1 MQELF
6 VEQKIDSDSER
17 EESLDTKEWPTVSIA
32 IPLYNEEKHVERLLS
47 SFLHSS
53 YPNIVEVLIADGGS
67 VDKTRDIVHKW
78 SEKDPRVTL
87 IENPNKYQSFGLN
100 EMIKQAKGEVFL
112 RADGHCL
119 YANDYVEE
127 CIKALKLDKSRN
139 VGGAQ
144 RYLAQNA
151 VQTGISLAVKSVL
164 GNGGAKYMKDSY
176 NGFADT
182 VFLGCFWTQDLRD
195 LGGFSEIN
203 ITNQDSELN
212 LRLLEEYGACIRVSS
227 DIKCWYYPRSS
238 FKSLLKQYFRYGRG
252 RFITLLLHPF
262 SSPLRSFLPTI
273 FLLSYLGYVL
283 ADVFTSQQLFS
294 LPVTT
299 FFASLVLLESI
310 RVVIKNK
317 KAFNDTIWKS
327 ESKPPNGISKVFNTA
342 ASLVVMQIGHSSGFI
357 YQVFKRI
364 FSTKNTW

>member
-6 VEQKIDSDSER
+6 VEQKLDPAAESDSY
-17 EESLDTKEWPTVSIA
+17 TAAKEWPSVTIA
-32 IPLYNEEKHVERLLS
+32 IPLYNEEKHVDRLLS

-67 VDKTRDIVHKW
+67 IDKTRELIRKW
-78 SEKDPRVTL
+78 SEKDSRVIL

-100 EMIKQAKGEVFL
+100 EMIKKAKGDVFL

-127 CIKALKLDKSRN
+127 CIKALKMDASRN

-144 RYLAQNA
+144 RYLAQNS
-151 VQTGISLAVKSVL
+151 VQTGISLAVKSIL

-182 VFLGCFWTQDLRD
+182 VFLGCFWTQDLKK

-212 LRLLEEYGACIRVSS
+212 LRLLEEHGPCIRVSS

-238 FKSLLKQYFRYGRG
+238 FKGLMTQYFRYGRG
-252 RFITLLLHPF
+252 RFVTLLLHPF

-273 FLLSYLGYVL
+273 FLLSYIGYVV
-283 ADVFTSQQLFS
+283 ADVLTTQTLWAIPVSLFF
-294 LPVTT
+294 LV
-299 FFASLVLLESI
+299 LVLLEST
-310 RVVIKNK
+310 RVVWVNRSNFSKN
-317 KAFNDTIWKS
+317 IWKS
-327 ESKPPNGISKVFNTA
+327 DKKQPNSLSKSFHTA
-342 ASLVVMQIGHSSGFI
+342 CSLIIMQVGHSSGFI
-357 YQVFKRI
+357 FQVFKRL
-364 FSTKNTW
+364 FSAKNSW

>member
-6 VEQKIDSDSER
+6 VEQKLNPAVEPNSNTED
-17 EESLDTKEWPTVSIA
+17 KEWPSVSIA
-32 IPLYNEEKHVERLLS
+32 IPLYNEEKHVDRLLS

-67 VDKTRDIVHKW
+67 VDKTRELIRKW
-78 SEKDPRVTL
+78 AEKDSRIIL

-100 EMIKQAKGEVFL
+100 EMIKKAKGDVFL

-127 CIKALKLDKSRN
+127 CIKALKMDASRN

-144 RYLAQNA
+144 RYLAQNS

-164 GNGGAKYMKDSY
+164 GNGGAKYMKESY

-182 VFLGCFWTQDLRD
+182 VFLGCFWTQDLKK

-212 LRLLEEYGACIRVSS
+212 LRILEQYGSSIRVSS

-238 FKSLLKQYFRYGRG
+238 FKGLMTQYFRYGRG

-273 FLLSYLGYVL
+273 FILSYIGYVI
-283 ADVFTSQQLFS
+283 ADILITQSLYAVPVSLFF
-294 LPVTT
+294 LG
-299 FFASLVLLESI
+299 LVLLESA
-310 RVVIKNK
+310 RVAWVHRANFTKNV
-317 KAFNDTIWKS
+317 WKS
-327 ESKPPNGISKVFNTA
+327 DKKQPNLLSKIYHTTS
-342 ASLVVMQIGHSSGFI
+342 SLIIMQLGHSTGFI
-357 YQVFKRI
+357 YQLFKRL
-364 FSTKNTW
+364 FSTKNSW

>member
-6 VEQKIDSDSER
+6 VEQKLDQEVVRGSNT
-17 EESLDTKEWPTVSIA
+17 EETDWPSVTVA
-32 IPLYNEEKHVERLLS
+32 IPLYNEEKHVDRLLS
-47 SFLHSS
+47 TFLHSS

-67 VDKTRDIVHKW
+67 VDKTRELIRKW
-78 SEKDPRVTL
+78 AEKDSRVVL

-100 EMIKQAKGEVFL
+100 EMIKKAKGDVFL

-127 CIKALKLDKSRN
+127 CIKALKMEVSRN

-144 RYLAQNA
+144 RYLAQNS
-151 VQTGISLAVKSVL
+151 VQTGISLAVKSIL
-164 GNGGAKYMKDSY
+164 GNGGAKYMKETY

-182 VFLGCFWTQDLRD
+182 VFLGCFWTQDLKK

-212 LRLLEEYGACIRVSS
+212 LRLLEQYGPSIRVSS

-238 FKSLLKQYFRYGRG
+238 FKGLITQYFRYGRG
-252 RFITLLLHPF
+252 RLITLLLHPF

-273 FLLSYLGYVL
+273 FILSYIGYVI
-283 ADVFTSQQLFS
+283 ADILTVQSIYAVPVSLFF
-294 LPVTT
+294 L
-299 FFASLVLLESI
+299 SLVLLEST
-310 RVVIKNK
+310 RVAWVHSDDFSKN
-317 KAFNDTIWKS
+317 IWKS
-327 ESKPPNGISKVFNTA
+327 NKKQPNAISKVFHTA
-342 ASLVVMQIGHSSGFI
+342 CSLIIMQLGHSTGFI
-357 YQVFKRI
+357 FQVVKRF
-364 FSTKNTW
+364 FSTKNSW

>member
-17 EESLDTKEWPTVSIA
+17 DEYLDTKEWPSVSIA

-78 SEKDPRVTL
+78 SQKDPRVTL

-100 EMIKQAKGEVFL
+100 EMIKQAKGDVFL

-212 LRLLEEYGACIRVSS
+212 LRLLEEYGSCIRVSS

-238 FKSLLKQYFRYGRG
+238 FQSLLKQYFRYGRG

-283 ADVFTSQQLFS
+283 ADVLTDLQLFS
-294 LPVTT
+294 LPVTV
-299 FFASLVLLESI
+299 FFASLVVLESL

-327 ESKPPNGISKVFNTA
+327 ETKPPNGFTKVLTTA
-342 ASLVVMQIGHSSGFI
+342 ASLVVMQLGHSSGFI